1 MASRVMPD
9 VLTLEETADYLR
21 LSPETVEMVATSGQI
36 PGRKIAD
43 SWRFLREAIDDWLRS
58 SDSRVVLLHQAGA
71 LADDET
77 LPELLA
83 GIYARRGRA
92 ETDLTLSN

>member
-1 MASRVMPD
+1 MASRTIPD

-21 LSPETVEMVATSGQI
+21 LSPETVEMVARSGQI

-58 SDSRVVLLHQAGA
+58 SDSRLVLLYQAGA
-71 LADDET
+71 LAEDDS

-83 GIYARRGRA
+83 SIYARRGRT
-92 ETDLTLSN
+92 ETDLTASN